1 MKTNISEELPA
12 RKQAP
17 VAAAPAAKG
26 SGGTTQ
32 EDSAKRI
39 RQAVYDIRYEAKKTG
54 KDLKA
59 VYAAYV
65 ANSKLTS
72 AEKAAVRDKL
82 FGKRPGVSE
91 QYSGDGFDMAVNSV
105 ANSLYKVFVEGS
117 SKDEVIELEYQKQL
131 EEQSE
136 RVYHVRVTDPK
147 SGRTYTR
154 NATREKISQLR
165 ARGLKV
171 EMSEYRDTRESQK
184 DAAKSANRAKRDYDG
199 DGKVESSSKEHA
211 GAVHNAIQRA
221 KGGTPDGRDTRKED
235 YIWTEGATGTTS
247 VEGQNK
253 NKITGNGVDNSSRI
267 RIFPDDGSDKQNNGG
282 IIQAGRE
289 LEGPFITELTKGE
302 QKFFDL
308 IQEKKLSKKEKNKRE
323 KYVKG
328 MKKSKKDF
336 EDRYGEDGESVMYAT
351 ATKMAKK
358 GLKEENGKD
367 CSKCGKSP
375 CECDKRDRWA
385 YRELLKNKMRAAFG
399 AKQPCILDMPEDE
412 KVMKTM
418 TSSSMKMESCGG
430 THGSKKKGKKKGY

>member
-17 VAAAPAAKG
+17 VAAPAAKG
-26 SGGTTQ
+26 SGGTSP

-82 FGKRPGVSE
+82 FGKKPGVSE
-91 QYSGDGFDMAVNSV
+91 QYSNDGLDMAVDSI
-105 ANSLYKVFVEGS
+105 ANSLYKVFVEGT
-117 SKDEVIELEYQKQL
+117 SKKEEIELEYQKQL

-165 ARGLKV
+165 GRGLKV
-171 EMSEYRDTRESQK
+171 EMSEYRDTRETQKNAAK
-184 DAAKSANRAKRDYDG
+184 DAKRAKKDYDG

-253 NKITGNGVDNSSRI
+253 NKITGTGVDNSSRI
-267 RIFPDDGSDKQNNGG
+267 RVFPEDGSNKQNNGG
-282 IIQAGRE
+282 IIQAGKE
-289 LEGPFITELTKGE
+289 LSGPFITELTKGE
-302 QKFFDL
+302 KKFFDL
-308 IQEKKLSKKEKNKRE
+308 IQEKKLSKKEKEKRE

-328 MKKSKKDF
+328 MKKSKEDF
-336 EDRYGEDGESVMYAT
+336 EERYGEDGESVMYAT
-351 ATKMAKK
+351 ATNMAKK
-358 GLKEENGKD
+358 KKGEKVNEESET
-367 CSKCGKSP
+367 CPKCGKSP
-375 CECDKRDRWA
+375 CECRAREG
-385 YRELLKNKMRAAFG
+385 YRIALQNKFRALG
-399 AKQPCILDMPEDE
+399 AKNPIILGDIDHKRFTDIMSKD
-412 KVMKTM
+412 KV
-418 TSSSMKMESCGG
+418 SMKDACG
-430 THGSKKKGKKKGY
+430 